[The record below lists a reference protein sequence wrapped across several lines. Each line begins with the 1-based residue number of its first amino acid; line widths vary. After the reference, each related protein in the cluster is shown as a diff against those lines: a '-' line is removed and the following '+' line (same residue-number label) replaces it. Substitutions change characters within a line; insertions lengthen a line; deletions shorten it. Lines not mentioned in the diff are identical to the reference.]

1 MPPDLDRLRI
11 SRAEEGQPR
20 PASRRTRFAL
30 ILGGAVLFLLL
41 ILYLWGPLQPAQ
53 EVTPAVAARI
63 YPAQAYAVL
72 NASGYVVAQ
81 RKAAVSSKSTG
92 RLVYL
97 GVEEGSRLKKGEVLA
112 SLENE
117 DVVASRDQ
125 AAAQIKEAQANLAQA
140 QAELTDSNLQYN
152 RYKTLVAKDLVA
164 RQDYDTAVARQD
176 KAKAGVA
183 AAQARI
189 KTNQAALANAQAA
202 VEYSY
207 IRSPFD
213 GVVLTKY
220 AEVGEVVAPFG
231 AAVNARAAVV
241 TMADLHSLMV
251 EADVAE
257 SNLDK
262 VRPEQPCE
270 ITLDAIPDK
279 RFPGQV
285 HMIVPTADRS
295 KATVLTK
302 VKFLEPDDRILPEM
316 SAKVAFLSKPL
327 EAAERRA
334 RLAIPRAAVVTRDG
348 RAFAFLLEENRVK
361 LTPLT
366 LGPEMGDLVEITTGL
381 KEGDKVVL
389 KPPPSLTD
397 GARVKAKAP

>member
-1 MPPDLDRLRI
+1 VPPDLDKLRI
-11 SRAEEGQPR
+11 SRSEAGPAR
-20 PASRRTRFAL
+20 PASRRTR
-30 ILGGAVLFLLL
+30 LLL
-41 ILYLWGPLQPAQ
+41 IGGGAALLLLLSLYFWGPLRPAQ
-53 EVTPAVAARI
+53 EVTLAVASRV

-97 GVEEGSRLKKGEVLA
+97 GVEEGSRLKKGQVLA

-117 DVVASRDQ
+117 DLVAARDQ
-125 AAAQIKEAQANLAQA
+125 AKAQIKEAQANLAQA
-140 QAELTDSNLQYN
+140 RAELTDAKLQYE
-152 RYKTLVAKDLVA
+152 RYKTLLARDLVA
-164 RQDYDTAVARQD
+164 RQDYDTAVARLD

-183 AAQARI
+183 AARARI
-189 KTNQAALANAQAA
+189 KANQAALANAQAS
-202 VEYSY
+202 VEYTY

-241 TMADLHSLMV
+241 TMADLNSLMV

-262 VRPEQPCE
+262 VHLGQPCE

-302 VKFLEPDDRILPEM
+302 VKFLESDDRILPEM
-316 SAKVAFLSKPL
+316 SAKVAFLSRPL
-327 EAAERRA
+327 KAGERRP
-334 RLAIPRAAVVTRDG
+334 RLAIPKAALVTRDG
-348 RAFAFLLEENRVK
+348 KAFAFRLEGNRVK
-361 LTPLT
+361 LVPLK
-366 LGPEMGDLVEITTGL
+366 LGEKMGDLVEIDQGL

-389 KPPPSLTD
+389 KPPASLKD
-397 GARVKAKAP
+397 GSKVKAKAS

>member
-1 MPPDLDRLRI
+1 
-11 SRAEEGQPR
+11 
-20 PASRRTRFAL
+20 
-30 ILGGAVLFLLL
+30 
-41 ILYLWGPLQPAQ
+41 
-53 EVTPAVAARI
+53 
-63 YPAQAYAVL
+63 
-72 NASGYVVAQ
+72 
-81 RKAAVSSKSTG
+81 
-92 RLVYL
+92 
-97 GVEEGSRLKKGEVLA
+97 VEEGSRLKKGEVLA
-112 SLENE
+112 TLENE
-117 DVVASRDQ
+117 DLVASRDQ
-125 AAAQIKEAQANLAQA
+125 AKAQINEAQASLAQA
-140 QAELTDSNLQYN
+140 RAELHDANLQYD
-152 RYKTLVAKDLVA
+152 RFKTLVKKDLVA
-164 RQDYDTAVARQD
+164 RQDYDTALARRD
-176 KAKAGVA
+176 KAIAGVA

-189 KTNQAALANAQAA
+189 NTARAGLANAQAA

-257 SNLDK
+257 SNIEK
-262 VRPEQPCE
+262 VKLGQPCE

-302 VKFLEPDDRILPEM
+302 VKFLESDDRILPEM

-327 EAAERRA
+327 EAGERRP
-334 RLAIPRAAVVTRDG
+334 RLALPKAAVVTRDG
-348 RAFAFLLEENRVK
+348 RKFAFLVEDNRVK

-366 LGPEMGDLVEITTGL
+366 LGPEMGDLVEIDKGL
-381 KEGDKVVL
+381 KEGDKVVV
-389 KPPPSLTD
+389 KPPASLQD
-397 GARVKAKAP
+397 GARVKVKAP

>member
-1 MPPDLDRLRI
+1 LPPDLDKLRI
-11 SRAEEGQPR
+11 SRSEEGPPR
-20 PASRRTRFAL
+20 PASRRTRLAL
-30 ILGGAVLFLLL
+30 ILGGGALLL
-41 ILYLWGPLQPAQ
+41 LLSLYLWGPLQPAQ
-53 EVTPAVAARI
+53 EVSLSVVARV

-97 GVEEGSRLKKGEVLA
+97 GVEEGSRLKKGQVLA

-117 DVVASRDQ
+117 DLVAARDQ
-125 AAAQIKEAQANLAQA
+125 TAAQINEAQANLAQA
-140 QAELTDSNLQYN
+140 QAELTDAKLQHE
-152 RYKTLVAKDLVA
+152 RYKTLLARDLVA
-164 RQDYDTAVARQD
+164 RQDYDTATARQD

-183 AAQARI
+183 AARARI
-189 KTNQAALANAQAA
+189 KINQAALANAQAA
-202 VEYSY
+202 VEYTY

-241 TMADLHSLMV
+241 TMADLNSLMV

-302 VKFLEPDDRILPEM
+302 VKFLEFDDRILPEM
-316 SAKVAFLSKPL
+316 SAKVAFLSRPL
-327 EAAERRA
+327 EAGERRP
-334 RLAIPRAAVVTRDG
+334 RLAIPRAALITRDG
-348 RAFAFLLEENRVK
+348 KAFAFLLEGNRVK

-366 LGPEMGDLVEITTGL
+366 LGPEMGDLVEIDQGL

-389 KPPPSLTD
+389 KPPASLKD
-397 GARVKAKAP
+397 GSKVKAKAS